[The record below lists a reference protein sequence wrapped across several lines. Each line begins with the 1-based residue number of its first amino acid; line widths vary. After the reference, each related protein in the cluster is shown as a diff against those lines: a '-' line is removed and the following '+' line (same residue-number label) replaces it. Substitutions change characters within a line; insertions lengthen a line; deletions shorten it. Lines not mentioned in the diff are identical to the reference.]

1 MGYYDRDDDS
11 YTRTRDSS
19 ERSSNWRNESIFGR
33 SNRRDD
39 DGDWRTR
46 RSTRGGSGNRNYQS
60 RGSGDEGYG
69 PDDDRDDLPR
79 NETNH
84 LIASNKVEGT
94 AVYGRDGER
103 LGHIYNFMVDKVSGH
118 VEYAV
123 MAYGGFLRMGER
135 YFPLPWQTLDYDTRR
150 GGYRIR
156 SEEHTSEI
164 QSLMRILY
172 AVF

>member
-94 AVYGRDGER
+94 AVYGRD
-103 LGHIYNFMVDKVSGH
+103 
-118 VEYAV
+118 
-123 MAYGGFLRMGER
+123 
-135 YFPLPWQTLDYDTRR
+135 
-150 GGYRIR
+150 R
-156 SEEHTSEI
+156 SEEHTSEL
-164 QSLMRILY
+164 QSLMRTSY
-172 AVF
+172 AVFCLQKTTTTNKHSQLQVT

>member
-79 NETNH
+79 NETNN
-84 LIASNKVEGT
+84 LIASNKV
-94 AVYGRDGER
+94 
-103 LGHIYNFMVDKVSGH
+103 
-118 VEYAV
+118 
-123 MAYGGFLRMGER
+123 
-135 YFPLPWQTLDYDTRR
+135 
-150 GGYRIR
+150 R
-156 SEEHTSEI
+156 SEEHTSEL
-164 QSLMRILY
+164 QSLMRITY
-172 AVF
+172 AVFRWTKKIDTQPLQQEKINSK

>member
-1 MGYYDRDDDS
+1 M
-11 YTRTRDSS
+11 
-19 ERSSNWRNESIFGR
+19 I
-33 SNRRDD
+33 RRPP
-39 DGDWRTR
+39 
-46 RSTRGGSGNRNYQS
+46 RSTRTDTHFPYTTLFRSGGSGNRNYQS

-103 LGHIYNFMVDKVSGH
+103 LGHIYNFMVAKESGH

-123 MAYGGFLRMGER
+123 IAYGGFVRLGER
-135 YFPLPWQTLDYDTRR
+135 YISLPCQTLVSDSR
-150 GGYRIR
+150 GGGNRINLNEPDLER
-156 SEEHTSEI
+156 STSL
-164 QSLMRILY
+164 SR
-172 AVF
+172 

>member
-60 RGSGDEGYG
+60 RGSGDEGY
-69 PDDDRDDLPR
+69 
-79 NETNH
+79 
-84 LIASNKVEGT
+84 
-94 AVYGRDGER
+94 
-103 LGHIYNFMVDKVSGH
+103 
-118 VEYAV
+118 
-123 MAYGGFLRMGER
+123 
-135 YFPLPWQTLDYDTRR
+135 
-150 GGYRIR
+150 R
-156 SEEHTSEI
+156 SEEHTSEL
-164 QSLMRILY
+164 QSLMRISY
-172 AVF
+172 AVFCLKKKKNQNSTRE

>member
-84 LIASNKVEGT
+84 L
-94 AVYGRDGER
+94 
-103 LGHIYNFMVDKVSGH
+103 
-118 VEYAV
+118 
-123 MAYGGFLRMGER
+123 
-135 YFPLPWQTLDYDTRR
+135 
-150 GGYRIR
+150 R
-156 SEEHTSEI
+156 SEEQTSEL
-164 QSLMRILY
+164 QSLMRISY
-172 AVF
+172 AVFCMKKKKK

>member
-69 PDDDRDDLPR
+69 PDDDRHLLPR
-79 NETNH
+79 TATNTLNAPH
-84 LIASNKVEGT
+84 QADGKAG
-94 AVYGRDGER
+94 YCRDGAQQ
-103 LGHIYNFMVDKVSGH
+103 GTTTTH
-118 VEYAV
+118 
-123 MAYGGFLRMGER
+123 
-135 YFPLPWQTLDYDTRR
+135 
-150 GGYRIR
+150 
-156 SEEHTSEI
+156 
-164 QSLMRILY
+164 
-172 AVF
+172 

>member
-46 RSTRGGSGNRNYQS
+46 RSTRGGSGNRRYQS

-69 PDDDRDDLPR
+69 PDDDRHALPR

-84 LIASNKVEGT
+84 
-94 AVYGRDGER
+94 R
-103 LGHIYNFMVDKVSGH
+103 LGRASCRESVC
-118 VEYAV
+118 
-123 MAYGGFLRMGER
+123 
-135 YFPLPWQTLDYDTRR
+135 
-150 GGYRIR
+150 
-156 SEEHTSEI
+156 
-164 QSLMRILY
+164 QSVKRQVGDVPITKKKKKTNKK
-172 AVF
+172 